1 MAQEKKFPVLQGG
14 DAAAALGL
22 GATAPSLGDKLASLE
37 GEDAGLT
44 DADTLDELEGAV
56 PPPLP
61 GAPSGAALSKP
72 IAGPPPIDSA
82 AAATGIAGSR
92 VADQSQGRVNR
103 EPVDEDDDVG
113 EADGGRRA
121 ARRRPAGPVRER
133 IAAND
138 DAPSIGGLIYALE
151 QSPSSKP
158 FKVAGIASAVW
169 VLGGLGLGWLSVSA
183 ELSGGATFADLVIKP
198 QFFLTIASIVVPVAV
213 IWFLAMLAWRAEELR
228 LRSSTMTEVA
238 IRLAEPDRMAE
249 QSVASLGQAVRR
261 QVSFMNDAVSRALG
275 RAGELEAL
283 VHNEVSALE
292 RSYEE
297 NERKIRGLIDELSG
311 ERFALLD
318 TGGKVEDTLR
328 SLGTEIPALIE
339 KLSGQ
344 QTKLAGII
352 QGAGDNLTALENS
365 LGSRSEQLQV
375 VLEDYTG
382 ALDTAMDTR
391 TQQMQGMLIEHT
403 EAMGSTLNTQNDRMQ
418 GMLETY
424 TGALATALGSRTDE
438 MQSAFE
444 EYLSTLDTSI
454 ADRTDNLQTVFEEYA
469 KALDSTLATRAQALD
484 AQLVDRTRALDE
496 AFAKRLELF
505 DDAILR
511 STSAIDEAVGE
522 RASALTNALDSHAVT
537 FKETITQQAADLDES
552 LVHGISAVRRSSE
565 NITRQSIKAIEGLAS
580 QSEMLK
586 NVSENLLAQI
596 NTVTNRFDN
605 QGQTILRA
613 ASSLESANYKIDV
626 TLRNRHTELSDTLGR
641 LSDKAQEFGQFIEG
655 YSSSIEGSLTDAEKR
670 ARLVAEELKLG
681 TQAQQQ
687 AAMQD
692 MERFRSHTDAESQRT
707 LSDLRQRFSSV
718 SDEVSSQLGSLTN
731 RVDETTQEVRDRTR
745 KASEEIAAE
754 QAKLRSQLETLPNA
768 TQESSEAMRRLLQ
781 DQLKALEQLSNITSR
796 EARGRDISRSEPSTS
811 RPTGPGAIAGPTP
824 APRSA
829 KPDGGLSSLS
839 TSLAR
844 ELAQRPV
851 PNLPPSRGAAGGQA
865 PSRSHGHEALE
876 TGSVN
881 VPDARGQAPSGGAQR
896 PGLPRPSAPASQQS
910 LQGVAPRGGV
920 APQQRGD
927 DSRGENWS
935 LGDLLKR
942 ASLDDEASSGA
953 PVPQG
958 AAQAQPSNSRNG
970 SGGIDIGVM
979 GRALDPATASG
990 IWARLRAG
998 QSNVMVRSL
1007 YSPEGQALYDE
1018 LSHRHA
1024 HDAGLQET
1032 VTRYL
1037 AQFEQTLKDAEQR
1050 DPSGELVSQHLVADT
1065 GRVYLFLAHV
1075 SGRLG

>member
-37 GEDAGLT
+37 GDNPGQT
-44 DADTLDELEGAV
+44 DADSLDELEVSV

-61 GAPSGAALSKP
+61 GAPAGAAPLKP
-72 IAGPPPIDSA
+72 IAGLPPIDAVASA
-82 AAATGIAGSR
+82 SIAASGADGSR
-92 VADQSQGRVNR
+92 SAELAAGRAIR
-103 EPVDEDDDVG
+103 EAIDEEDEFG
-113 EADGGRRA
+113 ESDGGRRA

-183 ELSGGATFADLVIKP
+183 ELAAGASFADLVVKP
-198 QFFLTIASIVVPVAV
+198 QFFLTIASVVVPVAV

-424 TGALATALGSRTDE
+424 TGALATALGSRTEE

-469 KALDSTLATRAQALD
+469 KALDSTLASRAQALD

-522 RASALTNALDSHAVT
+522 RASALTNALESHAVT

-605 QGQTILRA
+605 QGQTIMRA

-692 MERFRSHTDAESQRT
+692 MERFRSHTDQESQRT

-718 SDEVSSQLGSLTN
+718 SDEVSSQLGSLTS

-754 QAKLRSQLETLPNA
+754 QAKLRSQLETLPHA

-796 EARGRDISRSEPSTS
+796 EARRSRSS
-811 RPTGPGAIAGPTP
+811 
-824 APRSA
+824 
-829 KPDGGLSSLS
+829 
-839 TSLAR
+839 
-844 ELAQRPV
+844 
-851 PNLPPSRGAAGGQA
+851 
-865 PSRSHGHEALE
+865 
-876 TGSVN
+876 
-881 VPDARGQAPSGGAQR
+881 
-896 PGLPRPSAPASQQS
+896 
-910 LQGVAPRGGV
+910 
-920 APQQRGD
+920 
-927 DSRGENWS
+927 
-935 LGDLLKR
+935 
-942 ASLDDEASSGA
+942 
-953 PVPQG
+953 
-958 AAQAQPSNSRNG
+958 
-970 SGGIDIGVM
+970 
-979 GRALDPATASG
+979 
-990 IWARLRAG
+990 RAG
-998 QSNVMVRSL
+998 R
-1007 YSPEGQALYDE
+1007 
-1018 LSHRHA
+1018 
-1024 HDAGLQET
+1024 
-1032 VTRYL
+1032 
-1037 AQFEQTLKDAEQR
+1037 
-1050 DPSGELVSQHLVADT
+1050 
-1065 GRVYLFLAHV
+1065 
-1075 SGRLG
+1075 